1 MTTTKITESELTSAT
16 VKNLLIGKKSFQI
29 CGVTDL
35 SKCAVLIEGE
45 IENLNLSC
53 RIYTEYR
60 TAALAG
66 EVFLGGVGLIAAAAI
81 AAHNLAT
88 FNPDYEIGKNKINS
102 TVSVIYK
109 K

>member
-1 MTTTKITESELTSAT
+1 MTIKKITESELTSAT
-16 VKNLLIGKKSFQI
+16 IKNLLIDKENFQI
-29 CGVTDL
+29 CGVTDV

-45 IENLNLSC
+45 IEKLNLSC

-60 TAALAG
+60 TTALAG
-66 EVFLGGVGLIAAAAI
+66 GALVAGVGIIAAAAI

-102 TVSVIYK
+102 TVSVNYK

>member
-1 MTTTKITESELTSAT
+1 MTTTKITESELSTST
-16 VKNLLIGKKSFQI
+16 IKNLLTGKKSFQI
-29 CGVTDL
+29 CGVTDV
-35 SKCAVLIEGE
+35 SKCAILIEGE
-45 IENLNLSC
+45 IEKLNLSC

-66 EVFLGGVGLIAAAAI
+66 EVFLGGVGIVAAAAI

-102 TVSVIYK
+102 TVSVNFK

>member
-1 MTTTKITESELTSAT
+1 M
-16 VKNLLIGKKSFQI
+16 
-29 CGVTDL
+29 TDL

>member
-1 MTTTKITESELTSAT
+1 MTTTKLTESELTSDAI
-16 VKNLLIGKKSFQI
+16 NSLLTDKKSFQI
-29 CGVTDL
+29 CGVADL
-35 SKCAVLIEGE
+35 SKCVLLIEGE
-45 IENLNLSC
+45 IEKLNMSC

-66 EVFLGGVGLIAAAAI
+66 EALLGGVGIIAAAAI

-88 FNPDYEIGKNKINS
+88 FNPDYEIGKNKFNS
-102 TVSVIYK
+102 TVTVNYK